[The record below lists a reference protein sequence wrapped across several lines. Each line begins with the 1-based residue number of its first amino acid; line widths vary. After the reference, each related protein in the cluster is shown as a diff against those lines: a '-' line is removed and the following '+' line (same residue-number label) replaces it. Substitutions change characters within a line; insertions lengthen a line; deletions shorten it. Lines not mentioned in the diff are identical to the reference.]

1 MTVVSHHNFVE
12 RDSREPRTVPPPSEL
27 EILEPIF
34 EREPAEGVN
43 DEFPLFEVR
52 GVVNH

>member
-1 MTVVSHHNFVE
+1 MTVVSHHNFVK
-12 RDSREPRTVPPPSEL
+12 RNSREPGAVPPPSEL
-27 EILEPIF
+27 EILEPIL